1 MESWYP
7 RLLKAAE
14 CQSQIELANFLGTRQ
29 SLISDAKR
37 RGTIPVDWLAFLQK
51 TKGIRP
57 EWILSGTPPQYE
69 DTGE

>member
-7 RLLKAAE
+7 RLLEAAE

-57 EWILSGTPPQYE
+57 EWILSGIAPKYE
-69 DTGE
+69 CAKK